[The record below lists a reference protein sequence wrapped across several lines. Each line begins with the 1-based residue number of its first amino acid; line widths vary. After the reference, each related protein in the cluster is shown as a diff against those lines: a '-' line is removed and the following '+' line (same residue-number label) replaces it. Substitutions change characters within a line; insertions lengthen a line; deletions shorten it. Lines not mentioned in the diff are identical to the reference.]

1 MLKVWETHRKYKYP
15 IDFLFNEKQT
25 NWSFMSFDNYM
36 IPLNTIE
43 TDKVYHPLEVEITI
57 PVRTYDIDFAGIVS
71 NIVYI
76 KWLEDLRLK
85 FLDEHLPL
93 DREIA
98 RGSVPI
104 VSKTEIEYKRPIK
117 LFESVVGR
125 MWIGNFGRI
134 KYTLQAEII
143 SNNNIAAVATQ
154 MGTFL
159 SVDSGRPVK
168 IPEELLQKY
177 SQSK

>member
-1 MLKVWETHRKYKYP
+1 MSE
-15 IDFLFNEKQT
+15 NEK
-25 NWSFMSFDNYM
+25 
-36 IPLNTIE
+36 LCR
-43 TDKVYHPLEVEITI
+43 PLEVKIRI

-85 FLDEHLPL
+85 FLDEYLPL
-93 DREIA
+93 DKEIE

-117 LFESVVGR
+117 LFESVIGR
-125 MWIGNFGRI
+125 LWIGDLGRI
-134 KYTLQAEII
+134 KYTLKFEII
-143 SNNNIAAVATQ
+143 SNNNIAATATQ
-154 MGTFL
+154 IGTFI
-159 SVDSGRPVK
+159 SVDRSRPVK

-177 SQSK
+177 TQYQLNFQDN

>member
-1 MLKVWETHRKYKYP
+1 
-15 IDFLFNEKQT
+15 
-25 NWSFMSFDNYM
+25 M
-36 IPLNTIE
+36 IG
-43 TDKVYHPLEVEITI
+43 TDKLSRPLEVEITI

-93 DREIA
+93 ETEIA

-117 LFESVVGR
+117 LFESVIGR
-125 MWIGNFGRI
+125 LWIANFGRI
-134 KYTLQAEII
+134 KYTIQAEII
-143 SNNNIAAVATQ
+143 SNNNIAATATQ
-154 MGTFL
+154 VGTFI
-159 SVDSGRPVK
+159 STDNGRPVK
-168 IPEELLQKY
+168 IPDKLLQKY
-177 SQSK
+177 SQSKLNSQFEPNIQGNENE

>member
-1 MLKVWETHRKYKYP
+1 
-15 IDFLFNEKQT
+15 
-25 NWSFMSFDNYM
+25 M
-36 IPLNTIE
+36 IKTDQLCRPLA
-43 TDKVYHPLEVEITI
+43 VEIAI

-85 FLDEHLPL
+85 LLDEYLPL
-93 DREIA
+93 EKEMA

-104 VSKTEIEYKRPIK
+104 ISKTEIEYKRPIK
-117 LFESVVGR
+117 LFESVIGR
-125 MWIGNFGRI
+125 MWIANFGRI

-143 SNNNIAAVATQ
+143 SNNNVAAIATQ
-154 MGTFL
+154 MGTFI
-159 SVDSGRPVK
+159 SMDSGLPVR

-177 SQSK
+177 SQYKLNFQGN